1 MIKLRL
7 SIGLCLL
14 LGLVAKAPA
23 VQAQEIQH
31 APTVDQCTADEKL
44 WGSYDVQNEYQ
55 EAESR
60 HLRDGIP
67 NHTDI
72 ARLSILQLTSR
83 GKEMND
89 CARVVTA
96 QPFLDVANF
105 YLSVVEDRYSSFVK
119 RHGLMKQMVKEDV
132 EGQR

>member
-1 MIKLRL
+1 MTFRM
-7 SIGLCLL
+7 SIRKPKVDIFGM
-14 LGLVAKAPA
+14 AY
-23 VQAQEIQH
+23 
-31 APTVDQCTADEKL
+31 PTT
-44 WGSYDVQNEYQ
+44 
-55 EAESR
+55 R
-60 HLRDGIP
+60 
-67 NHTDI
+67 TDI